1 MLYVFGQLHH
11 SRLLQLVSLFIILT
25 VVIFVILWRRVRDA
39 RGEQPGGEI
48 L

>member
-1 MLYVFGQLHH
+1 MSLASSIH

-25 VVIFVILWRRVRDA
+25 VVIFVILWSRVRDA
-39 RGEQPGGEI
+39 RDEQLGGEI